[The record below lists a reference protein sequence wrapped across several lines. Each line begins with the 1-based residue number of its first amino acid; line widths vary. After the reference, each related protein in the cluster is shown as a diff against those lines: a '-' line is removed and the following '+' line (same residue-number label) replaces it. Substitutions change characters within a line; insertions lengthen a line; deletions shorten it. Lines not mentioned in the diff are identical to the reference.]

1 MLYNSVEFLALMT
14 ATFLGASWLSAVPR
28 RRLLLLASLIFYG
41 SWNPAYLLLLL
52 SLIFVNYRLGR
63 QAQQS
68 PNSSWVIPVA
78 CGFNLGLLAWFKY
91 ARFISDNITPLL
103 KTMGIPGDGFGQGIV
118 LPLAISFITF
128 QGLAYVIDVARGET
142 PAKDLETF
150 ALFLSFFPQ
159 LIAGPIVR
167 ARELLPQLETQ
178 KEASPEALRSG
189 LHLVLLGFLKK
200 CIIADN
206 LGIFVDTTWGQGAA
220 ETGAANLVAA
230 YAYTFQIYFDF
241 SGYTDIGRGVA
252 RMLGIHLP
260 ENFNR
265 PYLALGIR
273 DFWRRWHMS
282 LSRWLRDYLFISLG
296 GSRGTTMKTYRN
308 LMLTMI
314 LGGLWHGAAWGFVLW
329 GLLHGLALAI
339 DRWIH
344 EQPEWAGYLEQL
356 NQKWA
361 YRVALRLFTFH
372 LVLLGWILFRLV
384 EGKECF
390 KAISLII
397 GQTGGWPVALTP
409 TAVGIALLAVIY
421 FVATPYRD
429 ALLSRRLPAPSLILV
444 GVLIGVIIGYAPPQ
458 NPFIYFQF

>member
-1 MLYNSVEFLALMT
+1 LLYNSLEFLALFAGT
-14 ATFLGASWLSAVPR
+14 LLGAGWFTGIAR
-28 RRLLLLASLIFYG
+28 KRLLLTASIIFYG
-41 SWNPAYLLLLL
+41 SWSPTYLLLLIA
-52 SLIFVNYRLGR
+52 LILGNFLLGQKA
-63 QAQQS
+63 QAKPS
-68 PNSSWVIPVA
+68 ARWLLPLA
-78 CGFNLGLLAWFKY
+78 CGFNLGLLGWFKY
-91 ARFISDNITPLL
+91 ARFISDNISPLL
-103 KTMGIPGDGFGQGIV
+103 GTLGLPSAGFGQGII

-128 QGLAYVIDVARGET
+128 QGLAYVVDVSRGEA
-142 PAKDLETF
+142 PAKNLETF

-167 ARELLPQLETQ
+167 GRELLPQLEAQ
-178 KEASPEALRSG
+178 RDASSNELRNG
-189 LHLVLLGFLKK
+189 LNLILLGFLKK
-200 CIIADN
+200 CLIADH
-206 LGIFVDTTWGQGAA
+206 LGLFVDSTWSQGAA
-220 ETGAANLVAA
+220 ATGAENLVAA

-296 GSRGTTMKTYRN
+296 GSHGSTAKTYRN

-329 GLLHGLALAI
+329 GMLHGLALAVE
-339 DRWIH
+339 RWFH
-344 EQPEWAGYLEQL
+344 DQPVWCARLQRWNEFL
-356 NQKWA
+356 A
-361 YRVALRLFTFH
+361 YRVLLRVFTFH

-384 EGKECF
+384 DGAQCL
-390 KAISLII
+390 KALALIGSLA
-397 GQTGGWPVALTP
+397 GGWPSALTP
-409 TAVGIALLAVIY
+409 TVVTIAGMA
-421 FVATPYRD
+421 FVYYVAAPYRD
-429 ALLSRRLPAPSLILV
+429 RLINRVLPKPALALV
-444 GVLIGVIIGYAPPQ
+444 GFVIGLAVGFAPLH